1 MNILKKLL
9 FDNEDGIILFSVL
22 MLSMVFLA
30 LGLTM
35 LYQADTNFQMSA
47 VTRDKVE
54 TFMTAETAYESAV
67 SRMIFMMDTG
77 IVNDSL
83 QTAFPGDASGWPN
96 YLIRVYD
103 DPTNPQ
109 SFRLV
114 PMPSANFWSDEGL
127 NRDLSG
133 QPDVSDDS
141 SNPQYFLITRSDSV
155 SSATVFQME
164 DSAYSGSA
172 SAYHFYRAWLEP
184 DRLLDESTSDRTC
197 FLMVEGFKGN
207 PNSPIDPND
216 PSYIPQTRVLMQYR
230 IRLSKSTMG
239 WENEDDSGSA
249 AMGRGGT
256 SASTSGGEV
265 DITSGGTTRSNVTGT

>member
-9 FDNEDGIILFSVL
+9 FKNEDGIILFSIM

-35 LYQADTNFQMSA
+35 LYQADTTFQMSA
-47 VTRDKVE
+47 VTRDKIE
-54 TFMTAETAYESAV
+54 TFMTAETAYEASV
-67 SRMIFMMDTG
+67 SRMIFMMDTSV
-77 IVNDSL
+77 VNDTL
-83 QTAFPGDASGWPN
+83 QTAMPGDASGWSN
-96 YLIRVYD
+96 YLVRVYD
-103 DPTNPQ
+103 DPANPQ
-109 SFRLV
+109 HFRLV
-114 PMPSANFWSDEGL
+114 PLPSANYWSDDVL

-133 QPDVSDDS
+133 QPDVSDDAA
-141 SNPQYFLITRSDSV
+141 NPSFFLITRADSV

-164 DSAYSGSA
+164 DASYAGSA

-184 DRLLDESTSDRTC
+184 DRLLDESTADRTC

-207 PNSPIDPND
+207 PNTTIDSNSPN
-216 PSYIPQTRVLMQYR
+216 YIPQTRVLMQYR
-230 IRLSKSTMG
+230 IRLSRSTVG

-256 SASTSGGEV
+256 SSSTSGGEI
-265 DITSGGTTRSNVTGT
+265 DISAGSSTRTNVTGT